1 MAGTR
6 LAEGMGT
13 TSHLQEKQ
21 MAEAENGAVATS
33 QEALGAQV
41 LEFVEQTRRLAQLA
55 FRALR
60 ETGSLTA
67 FGTVGFVERVPGH
80 ELVVIVNDPGPFRK
94 DEPLVASVLGLDGQ
108 VYAGNAGAGGNRYL
122 KLFRERPEVT
132 SISHVHSPA
141 LGAWA
146 QTHRTLPIRYVPVQR
161 YQLVREIP
169 IYIDRRQPEV
179 DFILDQ
185 IALNEHATAI
195 LEANGGSTVWGKQ
208 GLLKLAEFILILEEG
223 AKIQIAAEAIGGS
236 RDFGPGVLRQQWK
249 MSNLIEK
256 ARALSLLPATDL

>member
-1 MAGTR
+1 MTETANPVKPASSEVHLSDSV
-6 LAEGMGT
+6 LA
-13 TSHLQEKQ
+13 
-21 MAEAENGAVATS
+21 
-33 QEALGAQV
+33 
-41 LEFVEQTRRLAQLA
+41 FVEKTRELAQLA
-55 FRALR
+55 FNALR
-60 ETGSLTA
+60 STGSLTA
-67 FGTVGFVERVPGH
+67 NGTVGFVERVPGE
-80 ELVVIVNDPGPFRK
+80 ELVVVVNDPGPFRSG
-94 DEPLVASVLGLDGQ
+94 EPLAAAVLGLDGT
-108 VYAGNAGAGGNRYL
+108 VHVGNAGGGSRYL
-122 KLFRERPEVT
+122 KLFRTHPEVT

-161 YQLVREIP
+161 FQLVREIP

-185 IALNEHATAI
+185 IEKNSFATAI

-236 RDFGPGVLRQQWK
+236 RDFGPGVLLQQWK
-249 MSNLIEK
+249 MSNLIEQAK
-256 ARALSLLPATDL
+256 ALSLLPATDL